1 MSDNTDQG
9 EVFSDFSLKT
19 FASERGIFFFFLVAY
34 FVSSDVD
41 RKVP

>member
-9 EVFSDFSLKT
+9 EVFSDFSLKN
-19 FASERGIFFFFLVAY
+19 FASERGIFFFLVAY